1 MSHGLTG
8 LSMLGD
14 QILAY
19 QGSAGSPSFI
29 AGVSTTNWIETGTV
43 TSNKSYLPAVLDLYT
58 SACGFTSEM
67 DNGIFTGPLTLSNNT
82 AKSFFNHPTIIVRAH
97 SLFCSFIAAK
107 YFFVS
112 SITTGAS
119 NNKAMRF
126 GMVIKVITISTKCHT
141 RSSPQIEP
149 RKTKAP

>member
-1 MSHGLTG
+1 
-8 LSMLGD
+8 MLGD

-82 AKSFFNHPTIIVRAH
+82 AKSFFNHPGNWQRDNSTQIFPTWLFVIGMQTIISNDTSAE
-97 SLFCSFIAAK
+97 
-107 YFFVS
+107 
-112 SITTGAS
+112 SILLGE
-119 NNKAMRF
+119 
-126 GMVIKVITISTKCHT
+126 GEVIIVNDGSVLNMGGD
-141 RSSPQIEP
+141 
-149 RKTKAP
+149 